1 MLISTHHK
9 FIFIHVPKT
18 AGSAIHK
25 SLQPYS
31 RPVNR
36 TLFRSFLRRMPII
49 ESVDKAHFRIHER
62 AAAVQSKLS
71 ASVWNA
77 YFSFGVVRNPF
88 DHAVSHYEYLK
99 QYRNN
104 RIASYFSTVTFDEY
118 LSYRISPKGKFDRVF
133 LKLPAQNAFL
143 CKNNRVIVD
152 RVFKFENI
160 SNLESDL
167 CNRFPGLEIN
177 LQRVNV
183 TRSKRDRA
191 VNEYFQNRKTLDKF
205 MHLYEKDF
213 ELFDYSTAI

>member
-1 MLISTHHK
+1 MFLRLLDQLSIQACSHIPDRLTELCLDHFCAECQSLSQWTKHILEFTK
-9 FIFIHVPKT
+9 E
-18 AGSAIHK
+18 
-25 SLQPYS
+25 LQPSNLNSLPLYG
-31 RPVNR
+31 
-36 TLFRSFLRRMPII
+36 TLTFRLAL
-49 ESVDKAHFRIHER
+49 SVIRLITLCRIT
-62 AAAVQSKLS
+62 
-71 ASVWNA
+71 
-77 YFSFGVVRNPF
+77 
-88 DHAVSHYEYLK
+88 
-99 QYRNN
+99 N

-177 LQRVNV
+177 LPRVNV